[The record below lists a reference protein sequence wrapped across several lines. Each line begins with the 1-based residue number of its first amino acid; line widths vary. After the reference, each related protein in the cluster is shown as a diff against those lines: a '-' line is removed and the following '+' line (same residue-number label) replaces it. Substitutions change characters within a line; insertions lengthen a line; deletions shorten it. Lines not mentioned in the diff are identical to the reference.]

1 MLRRVLMTDNQKTM
15 VAAAALAAA
24 VGVYLEVSYHREL
37 AERTRLPHA
46 APTSSA
52 SVGPSAAPPAE

>member
-1 MLRRVLMTDNQKTM
+1 MLRVVLMTDNQKTM

-37 AERTRLPHA
+37 EERSRLPHR
-46 APTSSA
+46 APASSA
-52 SVGPSAAPPAE
+52 TVGTSAAPPAE